1 MAKIEFKNVNYIYNQ
16 KTSKETRALCDV
28 NLKLDDGEFLAII
41 GHTGSGKSTL
51 IQLMDGL
58 LKGATGEILVD
69 GKNIEDKDFNKRE
82 LRKKVGLVFQ
92 NPENQLFEETVLKD
106 VCFGPKNMGLSNEEA
121 EKKAIEALKL
131 VEVPKES
138 YNKSV
143 FELSGGQKR
152 RVAIAGVLAMDPE
165 VLILDEPTSG
175 LDPQGRNMIMEQVKK
190 LHEKKGV
197 SIVWVS
203 HNMEQ
208 VALHAKRI
216 VVMND
221 GKVAMDDTTRNI
233 FARGNELEQMG
244 LKVPQ
249 VTSVMHELK
258 SAGLDVDISVLSVE
272 EAKDNLLK
280 VLK

>member
-1 MAKIEFKNVNYIYNQ
+1 MAKIDFKNVNYIYNQ

-28 NLKLDDGEFLAII
+28 NLKIDDGEFLAII

-82 LRKKVGLVFQ
+82 LRRKVGLVFQ

-138 YNKSV
+138 YDKSV

-233 FARGNELEQMG
+233 CARGDELEQMG

-258 SAGLDVDISVLSVE
+258 SAGLDVDTSVLSVE

>member
-28 NLKLDDGEFLAII
+28 NLKIDDGEFLAII

-58 LKGATGEILVD
+58 LKGATGEIMLD
-69 GKNIEDKDFNKRE
+69 GKNFEDKDFNKRE

-121 EKKAIEALKL
+121 EKKAIEALRL

-221 GKVAMDDTTRNI
+221 GQVAMDDTTRNI
-233 FARGNELEQMG
+233 FARGDELEQMG

-258 SAGLDVDISVLSVE
+258 NAGLDVDTPVLSVE

>member
-28 NLKLDDGEFLAII
+28 NLKIDDGEFLAII

-58 LKGATGEILVD
+58 LKGATGEILLD

-138 YNKSV
+138 YDKSV

-190 LHEKKGV
+190 LHEEKGI
-197 SIVWVS
+197 SIIWVS

-233 FARGNELEQMG
+233 FARGDELEKMG

-258 SAGLDVDISVLSVE
+258 SAGLDVDTSVLSVE

>member
-28 NLKLDDGEFLAII
+28 NLKIDDGEFLAII

-138 YNKSV
+138 YDKSV

-175 LDPQGRNMIMEQVKK
+175 LDPQGRNMIMKQVKK

-233 FARGNELEQMG
+233 FARGDELEQMG

-258 SAGLDVDISVLSVE
+258 SAGLDVDTSVLSVE

>member
-1 MAKIEFKNVNYIYNQ
+1 MAKVEFKNVNYIYNQ
-16 KTSKETRALCDV
+16 GTSKATRALYDV
-28 NLKLDDGEFLAII
+28 NLSIDDGEFLAII

-69 GKNIEDKDFNKRE
+69 GKNIEDKDFNKRD

-106 VCFGPKNMGLSNEEA
+106 ACFGPKNLGLSNEEA
-121 EKKAIEALKL
+121 EKKAIEALQL

-138 YNKSV
+138 YHKSV
-143 FELSGGQKR
+143 FDLSGGQKR
-152 RVAIAGVLAMDPE
+152 RVAIAGALAMDPE

-175 LDPQGRNMIMEQVKK
+175 LDPKGRNMIMEQIRK
-190 LHEKKGV
+190 LHEEKGV

-216 VVMND
+216 IVMND
-221 GKVAMDDTTRNI
+221 GKVAMDDSTRNI
-233 FARGNELEQMG
+233 FARGDELE
-244 LKVPQ
+244 K
-249 VTSVMHELK
+249 
-258 SAGLDVDISVLSVE
+258 
-272 EAKDNLLK
+272 
-280 VLK
+280 

>member
-1 MAKIEFKNVNYIYNQ
+1 MARVELRNVNYIYNQ
-16 KTSKETRALCDV
+16 GTSKETRALSDV
-28 NLKLDDGEFLAII
+28 NLSIEDNEFLAII

-51 IQLMDGL
+51 IQLIDGL
-58 LKGATGEILVD
+58 LKGATGEILLD
-69 GKNIEDKDFNKRE
+69 GQNINDKSYDRKE

-106 VCFGPKNMGLSNEEA
+106 VCFGPKNLGISEEEA
-121 EKKAIEALKL
+121 IRKATEALKL
-131 VEVPKES
+131 VEVPKEI

-143 FELSGGQKR
+143 FDLSGGQKR
-152 RVAIAGVLAMDPE
+152 RVAIAGVLAMEPE

-175 LDPQGRNMIMEQVKK
+175 LDPKGRNMIMDQVKK
-190 LHEKKGV
+190 LHEEKGI
-197 SIVWVS
+197 SIIWVS

-208 VALHAKRI
+208 VAMHAKRI

-221 GKVAMDDTTRNI
+221 GKVAMDDTTRNV
-233 FARGNELEQMG
+233 FARGSELEEMG

-249 VTSVMHELK
+249 VSSIMNKLKDAGMDVDTSVLN
-258 SAGLDVDISVLSVE
+258 IE
-272 EAKDNLLK
+272 EAKENLLK

>member
-28 NLKLDDGEFLAII
+28 NLKIDDGEFLAII

-69 GKNIEDKDFNKRE
+69 DKNIEDKDFNKRE
-82 LRKKVGLVFQ
+82 LRRKVGLVFQ

-138 YNKSV
+138 YDKSV

-190 LHEKKGV
+190 LHEEKGI
-197 SIVWVS
+197 SIIWVS

-233 FARGNELEQMG
+233 FARGDELEQMG

-258 SAGLDVDISVLSVE
+258 SAGLDVDTSVLSVE

>member
-175 LDPQGRNMIMEQVKK
+175 LDPKGRNMIMEQIKK
-190 LHEKKGV
+190 LHEEKGI
-197 SIVWVS
+197 SIIWVS

-216 VVMND
+216 IVMND

-233 FARGNELEQMG
+233 FARGDELEKMG

-258 SAGLDVDISVLSVE
+258 SAGLDVDTSVLSIE
-272 EAKDNLLK
+272 EAKNNLLK

>member
-28 NLKLDDGEFLAII
+28 NLKIDDGEFLAII

-58 LKGATGEILVD
+58 LNGATGEILVD

-138 YNKSV
+138 YDKSV

-190 LHEKKGV
+190 LHEEKGI

-233 FARGNELEQMG
+233 FARGDELEQMG

-258 SAGLDVDISVLSVE
+258 NAGLDVDTSVLSVE
-272 EAKDNLLK
+272 EAKNNLLK
-280 VLK
+280 VLH

>member
-28 NLKLDDGEFLAII
+28 NLKVDEGEFLAII

-138 YNKSV
+138 YDKSV

-190 LHEKKGV
+190 LHEEKGI
-197 SIVWVS
+197 SIIWVS

-233 FARGNELEQMG
+233 FARGDELEQMG

-258 SAGLDVDISVLSVE
+258 SAGLDVDTSVLSVE

>member
-28 NLKLDDGEFLAII
+28 NLKIDDGEFLAII

-138 YNKSV
+138 YDKSV

-233 FARGNELEQMG
+233 FARGDELEQMG

-258 SAGLDVDISVLSVE
+258 SAGLDVDTSVLSVE

>member
-16 KTSKETRALCDV
+16 GTSKETRALRDV
-28 NLKLDDGEFLAII
+28 NLKIDPGEFLAVI

-58 LKGATGEILVD
+58 LKGATGEVLVD

-92 NPENQLFEETVLKD
+92 NAENQLFEETVLKD

-121 EKKAIEALKL
+121 EKKAIEALRL

-138 YNKSV
+138 YHKSV
-143 FELSGGQKR
+143 FDLSGGQKR

-175 LDPQGRNMIMEQVKK
+175 LDPQGRNMIMEQVKR
-190 LHEKKGV
+190 LHEEKGI

-221 GKVAMDDTTRNI
+221 GRVAMDDTARNI
-233 FARGNELEQMG
+233 FARGDELERMG

-258 SAGLDVDISVLSVE
+258 SAGLDVDTSVLNVE
-272 EAKDNLLK
+272 EAKNNLLK

>member
-28 NLKLDDGEFLAII
+28 NLKIDDGEFLAII

-138 YNKSV
+138 YDKSV

-233 FARGNELEQMG
+233 FARGDELEQMG

-258 SAGLDVDISVLSVE
+258 SAGLDVDTSVLSIE

>member
-1 MAKIEFKNVNYIYNQ
+1 MSKIEFKNVNYIYNQ

-28 NLKLDDGEFLAII
+28 NLMVDDGEFLAII

-69 GKNIEDKDFNKRE
+69 GKNIDDKDFNRRE

-106 VCFGPKNMGLSNEEA
+106 VCFGPKNLGLSSEEA
-121 EKKAIEALKL
+121 ERKAIEALKL

-138 YNKSV
+138 YDKSV

-190 LHEKKGV
+190 LHEEKGI
-197 SIVWVS
+197 SIIWVS

-233 FARGNELEQMG
+233 FARGDELEQMG

-258 SAGLDVDISVLSVE
+258 SAGLDVDTSVLSVE

-280 VLK
+280 VL